1 MSIRFAV
8 TLACLL
14 AGVGMGQGAAHAAPA
29 YKPEAPSLVPNLQGR
44 LDRPLRYR
52 PEGADFVIDEGREFF
67 NRPLYGGNTAFR
79 VDGGDRPEFALYLP
93 GRGGNL
99 RLGVRT
105 KGGTLWLH
113 EARHVQTRYRPG
125 ELHYEIADGL
135 LGPNGRIRVAAVAY
149 AATEG
154 LAVEIRGEGL
164 AAGAELVFAFGPGN
178 GQRGRRDGDIG
189 TERVPIGE
197 FFQFS
202 PAFARGAKFDV
213 SGHGF
218 TVATAKATIS
228 MTMGT
233 SVGTSVGTT
242 AGAAPQVWKAP
253 AGQWNALPTL
263 LASAGIGAGDENV
276 AVGRVPL
283 GAAPVHLA
291 LQVVAREQPRE
302 QQVYREAGASDDS
315 GKRQTLLPRFTP
327 AELPQRFA
335 DATGHFARLRN
346 HVRIETPD
354 PYLDAAMG
362 ALNVAADAVWD
373 DTQQAIMHGAVA
385 WRTKLL
391 GWRGPYALDALGWHE
406 RFRRNADAWTV
417 RQDTSPVPGS
427 PPPPERATNLARN
440 EEGLHSNGDM
450 SKSHYDMNIGFV
462 DALLRHLLWTG
473 DMDYALAA
481 WPVLER
487 HLAWERRLFRRE
499 FGPSKLPLYDAYAAI
514 WASDDLFYNG
524 GGATHTTAYNAWHNT
539 MAARIA
545 RLIGKD
551 PAPYEAEAAAI
562 HRALREQLWMP
573 ERGAFAEYRDALGG
587 RQLHPSYALWT
598 FYHTLDSRVPTPFEA
613 ARMAADLDRHLR
625 PIPVR
630 GPGVPADRPYAV
642 LPTTDWMPY
651 SWSINN
657 VVMSENLHT
666 ALAYWQ
672 ADRAETAFALAKGAL
687 LASLYMGISPGN
699 IGSMNYL
706 DVYRRESQRDF
717 ADGSGVMSRALVEGL
732 FGVRPDALAGV
743 LTVRPGFPHD
753 WHHAR
758 LAHPDVA
765 VAWRRDGNHETWTVS
780 QHGKRFRTLALQVPA
795 RAAEIAAVTVDGKPA
810 RWQAEAGA
818 VGAPRLLVEV
828 PLHAAVTI
836 DIAWRGD
843 AIEDAR
849 AAPAAAAPGNGFMRD
864 GSTREGFTQEG
875 FTQMRQGD
883 FTWWRAAPS
892 APPPSACTLEGPGWT
907 AGAPVRSRHVE
918 LAFNDRV
925 TELFKPFKYLS
936 PRSAHVT
943 LALPAQGAGAW
954 AGHVNELPVVDD
966 AGLRALGGT
975 LRLPNGLSFA
985 TPVAGANVAFTS
997 LWDNYPRDTTVPLS
1011 GRAARAFL
1019 LMAGSTNHMQ
1029 SRIDNGE
1036 IVVAYA
1042 DGTTARTPL
1051 RNPDNWWPVER
1062 DYFTDD
1068 YQFPLCGA
1076 LPVRVDLKTAM
1087 VRVPDP
1093 ATFKGAGR
1101 EAIDGG
1107 AATVLQVPLDRSKTL
1122 KSVTVR
1128 TLANDV
1134 VIGLMGVTLDR

>member
-14 AGVGMGQGAAHAAPA
+14 AGMGAGITAVHAAAP

-52 PEGADFVIDEGREFF
+52 PDGADFVIDDGREFF

-99 RLGVRT
+99 RLGLRT

-113 EARHVQTRYRPG
+113 EARRVQARYRPG

-135 LGPNGRIRVAAVAY
+135 LGRNGRIRVAAVAY

-154 LAVEIRGEGL
+154 LAVEVRGEHL
-164 AAGAELVFAFGPGN
+164 PAGAELVFAFGPGN

-197 FFQFS
+197 YFQFS
-202 PAFARGAKFDV
+202 PAFARGAQFDI
-213 SGHGF
+213 SGQGF
-218 TVATAKATIS
+218 SVITPKATIS
-228 MTMGT
+228 ATV
-233 SVGTSVGTT
+233 S
-242 AGAAPQVWKAP
+242 AP
-253 AGQWNALPTL
+253 AKVQKAAASGWNALPAL
-263 LASAGIGAGDENV
+263 LASTGAADENV

-283 GAAPVHLA
+283 GTQPVHLA
-291 LQVVAREQPRE
+291 LQVVAREAPRE
-302 QQVYREAGASDDS
+302 QQDYRDAGATD
-315 GKRQTLLPRFTP
+315 GRKNPPAPPPPLLPRFTP
-327 AELPQRFA
+327 AELAQRFA
-335 DATGHFARLRN
+335 GATRHFARLRN

-385 WRTKLL
+385 WRTRLL
-391 GWRGPYALDALGWHE
+391 GWRGPYALDALGWHV
-406 RFRRNADAWTV
+406 RFRRNAEAWTV
-417 RQDTSPVPGS
+417 RQDTSPVPAT

-440 EEGLHSNGDM
+440 EAGLHSNGDL

-473 DMDYALAA
+473 DVDHARAV

-524 GGATHTTAYNAWHNT
+524 GGATHTTAYNAWHNA

-562 HRALREQLWMP
+562 GRAMREQLWMP
-573 ERGAFAEYRDALGG
+573 ERGAFAEYRDTLGG
-587 RQLHPSYALWT
+587 GQLHPSYALWT

-672 ADRAETAFALAKGAL
+672 AGRADTAFALAKGAL
-687 LASLYMGISPGN
+687 LASLYMGVTPGN

-717 ADGSGVMSRALVEGL
+717 ADGSGVMARALVEGL
-732 FGVRPDALAGV
+732 FGVQPDALAGV
-743 LTVRPGFPHD
+743 LTVRPGFPQD
-753 WHHAR
+753 WRHAR
-758 LAHPDVA
+758 LEHPDVDIVYRRGGNRETWQ
-765 VAWRRDGNHETWTVS
+765 VAWKTGR
-780 QHGKRFRTLALQVPA
+780 HGERPRKLALQVPA
-795 RAAEIAAVTVDGKPA
+795 RTGKVAGVMVDGKPA
-810 RWQAEAGA
+810 RWQAEADA
-818 VGAPRLLVEV
+818 VGTPRLHIDV
-828 PLHAAVTI
+828 PLHGAAKI
-836 DIAWRGD
+836 DIAWSGGAID
-843 AIEDAR
+843 AAR
-849 AAPAAAAPGNGFMRD
+849 AAPASNAPRDGFMQVSQGDFNWWRAVPSQAAAP
-864 GSTREGFTQEG
+864 
-875 FTQMRQGD
+875 
-883 FTWWRAAPS
+883 
-892 APPPSACTLEGPGWT
+892 ACTLEGPGWT
-907 AGAPVRSRHVE
+907 AGTPVRSRHVA
-918 LAFNDRV
+918 LPFNDRV

-936 PRSAHVT
+936 PRSPHVT

-966 AGLRALGGT
+966 TGLRALGGT
-975 LRLPNGLSFA
+975 LQLPNGLSFA
-985 TPVAGANVAFTS
+985 TPATGANVAFAS
-997 LWDNYPRDTTVPLS
+997 LWDNYPRDTTVPLA
-1011 GRAARAFL
+1011 GQAARAFL

-1036 IVVAYA
+1036 IVVSYA

-1051 RNPDNWWPVER
+1051 RNPDNWWPIER
-1062 DYFTDD
+1062 DYLTDD

-1076 LPVRVDLKTAM
+1076 LPVRVDLKSAA
-1087 VRVPDP
+1087 VQVPDP
-1093 ATFKGAGR
+1093 ATFRSASR

-1107 AATVLQVPLDRSKTL
+1107 AATVLEVPLDHSKTL
-1122 KSVTVR
+1122 QSVTVR
-1128 TLANDV
+1128 ALANDV

>member
-1 MSIRFAV
+1 MSTRFAA
-8 TLACLL
+8 TLACLF
-14 AGVGMGQGAAHAAPA
+14 AGVGVVTSAAHAQA
-29 YKPEAPSLVPNLQGR
+29 YKPEAPTLVPNRQGQ

-99 RLGVRT
+99 RLGLRT
-105 KGGTLWLH
+105 NGGTLWLH
-113 EARHVQTRYRPG
+113 EARHVQARYRPG
-125 ELHYEIADGL
+125 ELHYEIADDL
-135 LGPNGRIRVAAVAY
+135 LGRDGRIRVAAVAY

-154 LAVEIRGEGL
+154 LAVEVRGEKL
-164 AAGAELVFAFGPGN
+164 PAGAELVFAFGPGN

-189 TERVPIGE
+189 TERVPIGDY
-197 FFQFS
+197 FQFA
-202 PAFARGAKFDV
+202 PAFARGAQFDV
-213 SGHGF
+213 SSQGF
-218 TVATAKATIS
+218 TVITPKATIS
-228 MTMGT
+228 ATV
-233 SVGTSVGTT
+233 S
-242 AGAAPQVWKAP
+242 AP
-253 AGQWNALPTL
+253 AQVRLAAASGWNALPAL
-263 LASAGIGAGDENV
+263 LAPTGTGEEHV

-283 GAAPVHLA
+283 GARPVHLA
-291 LQVVAREQPRE
+291 LQVVAREAARE
-302 QQVYREAGASDDS
+302 QQVYREAGAADDR
-315 GKRQTLLPRFTP
+315 KTPPPQLPTLLPGFAP
-327 AELPQRFA
+327 AELPRRFA
-335 DATGHFARLRN
+335 DATRHFARLRS

-391 GWRGPYALDALGWHE
+391 GWRGPYALDALGWHD

-417 RQDTSPVPGS
+417 RQNTAPVAAT
-427 PPPPERATNLARN
+427 PPPERATNLARN
-440 EEGLHSNGDM
+440 EEGLHSNGDL

-473 DMDYALAA
+473 DVQYARAV

-514 WASDDLFYNG
+514 WASDDLFYSG
-524 GGATHTTAYNAWHNT
+524 GGATHTTAYNAWHNS

-562 HRALREQLWMP
+562 HRAMREQLWMP

-587 RQLHPSYALWT
+587 GQLHPSYALWT

-672 ADRAETAFALAKGAL
+672 ADRADTAFALAKGAL
-687 LASLYMGISPGN
+687 LASLYMGVTPGN

-743 LTVRPGFPHD
+743 LTVRPGFPRD

-758 LAHPDVA
+758 LEHPDVG
-765 VAWRRDGNHETWTVS
+765 VAYRRDGNRETWEVRWKTGR
-780 QHGKRFRTLALQVPA
+780 HGERHQRLALQVPA
-795 RAAEIAAVTVDGKPA
+795 RTGKVSGVTADGKPV
-810 RWQAEAGA
+810 RWQAGADA
-818 VGAPRLLVEV
+818 VGTPRLHIDV
-828 PLHAAVTI
+828 PLHGATRI
-836 DIAWRGD
+836 DIAWSGD
-843 AIEDAR
+843 AIDDAR
-849 AAPAAAAPGNGFMRD
+849 AAPAVGAPQDGIAQD
-864 GSTREGFTQEG
+864 GSRPDGFTK
-875 FTQMRQGD
+875 MRQGD
-883 FTWWRAAPS
+883 FSWWRAAPPA
-892 APPPSACTLEGPGWT
+892 APAPACTLEGPGWT
-907 AGAPVRSRHVE
+907 AGTPVRAQHVA

-925 TELFKPFKYLS
+925 TDLFKPFKYLS
-936 PRSAHVT
+936 PRSPHVT

-954 AGHVNELPVVDD
+954 AGHVNQLPAVDD
-966 AGLRALGGT
+966 SGLRALGGT

-985 TPVAGANVAFTS
+985 TPATGPNVAFAS
-997 LWDNYPRDTTVPLS
+997 LWDNYPRATTVPLA
-1011 GRAARAFL
+1011 GQAGRAFL

-1036 IVVAYA
+1036 VVVTYA

-1051 RNPDNWWPVER
+1051 RNPDNWWPIER

-1068 YQFPLCGA
+1068 YQFPLCGK
-1076 LPVRVDLKTAM
+1076 LPVRVDLKSAA
-1087 VRVPDP
+1087 VQVPDP
-1093 ATFKGAGR
+1093 ATFGRASR

-1107 AATVLQVPLDRSKTL
+1107 AAMVLQVPLDRSRPL
-1122 KSVTVR
+1122 QSVTVR
-1128 TLANDV
+1128 ALANDV
-1134 VIGLMGVTLDR
+1134 VIGLMAVTLDR

>member
-8 TLACLL
+8 TVACLC
-14 AGVGMGQGAAHAAPA
+14 AGLSAAHAAP

-52 PEGADFVIDEGREFF
+52 PDGADFVIDDGREFF

-105 KGGTLWLH
+105 KAGMRWLH
-113 EARHVQTRYRPG
+113 EARQVKTRYRPG
-125 ELHYEIADGL
+125 ELHYEIADRL
-135 LGPNGRIRVAAVAY
+135 LGRNGRIRVAAIAY

-154 LAVEIRGEGL
+154 LAVEVRGEKL
-164 AAGAELVFAFGPGN
+164 PAGAELVFAFGPGN

-197 FFQFS
+197 YFQFT
-202 PAFARGAKFDV
+202 PAFARNARFDV
-213 SGHGF
+213 SSQGF
-218 TVATAKATIS
+218 NVVTPKATIS
-228 MTMGT
+228 ATVST
-233 SVGTSVGTT
+233 PAQVRE
-242 AGAAPQVWKAP
+242 AAASE
-253 AGQWNALPTL
+253 WNALPAL
-263 LASAGIGAGDENV
+263 LASAGAADENV

-283 GAAPVHLA
+283 GAKPVHLA
-291 LQVVAREQPRE
+291 LQVVAREAPRE
-302 QQVYREAGASDDS
+302 QQAYRDVGATDDR
-315 GKRQTLLPRFTP
+315 KPPQALLPRFAP
-327 AELPQRFA
+327 GELARRFA
-335 DATGHFARLRN
+335 DAARHFARLRDR
-346 HVRIETPD
+346 VRIETPD
-354 PYLDAAMG
+354 PYVNAAMG

-385 WRTKLL
+385 WRTRLL

-406 RFRRNADAWTV
+406 RFRRNVDAWTV
-417 RQDTSPVPGS
+417 RQDTSPVPDT
-427 PPPPERATNLARN
+427 PPPPERVTNLARN
-440 EEGLHSNGDM
+440 EAGLHSNGDL

-473 DMDYALAA
+473 DLAYARAA

-562 HRALREQLWMP
+562 HRAMREQLWMP
-573 ERGAFAEYRDALGG
+573 ERGAFGEYRDALGG
-587 RQLHPSYALWT
+587 GQLHPSYALWT

-672 ADRAETAFALAKGAL
+672 ADRPDTAFALAKGAL
-687 LASLYMGISPGN
+687 LASLYMGVTPGN

-743 LTVRPGFPHD
+743 LTVRPGFPRD
-753 WHHAR
+753 WQHAR
-758 LAHPDVA
+758 LEHPDVG
-765 VAWRRDGNHETWTVS
+765 VSWRRDGNRETWQVTWKTGLHATRD
-780 QHGKRFRTLALQVPA
+780 QRLALQVPV
-795 RAAEIAAVTVDGKPA
+795 RAAKVAGVMVNGKPA
-810 RWQAEAGA
+810 LWQAEADA
-818 VGAPRLLVEV
+818 VGTPRLRIDV
-828 PLHAAVTI
+828 PLHGTAKI

-843 AIEDAR
+843 AIDEAR
-849 AAPAAAAPGNGFMRD
+849 AAPASATRRD
-864 GSTREGFTQEG
+864 GLAQAGFTQGG
-875 FTQMRQGD
+875 FTQDGFTQISQGD
-883 FTWWRAAPS
+883 FSWWRAAP
-892 APPPSACTLEGPGWT
+892 APAPAPACSLEGPGWT
-907 AGAPVRSRHVE
+907 AGMPVHSRHVA

-936 PRSAHVT
+936 PRSPHVT

-954 AGHVNELPVVDD
+954 AAHVNELPAIDD

-975 LRLPNGLSFA
+975 LQLPNGLSFA
-985 TPVAGANVAFTS
+985 TPATGANVAFAS
-997 LWDNYPRDTTVPLS
+997 LWENYPRATTVPLA
-1011 GRAARAFL
+1011 GQAGRAFL

-1051 RNPDNWWPVER
+1051 RNPDNWWPIER

-1068 YQFPLCGA
+1068 YQFPLCGT
-1076 LPVRVDLKTAM
+1076 LPVRVDLKSAEVT
-1087 VRVPDP
+1087 VPDP
-1093 ATFKGAGR
+1093 ATFRRTSR

-1122 KSVTVR
+1122 HSVTVR
-1128 TLANDV
+1128 ALANDV

>member
-1 MSIRFAV
+1 MNSAQACDYSGAAIPSRSVFRYFAPMSIRFAV
-8 TLACLL
+8 TLACLY
-14 AGVGMGQGAAHAAPA
+14 AGMSAGIGAAHAAP
-29 YKPEAPSLVPNLQGR
+29 YKPEAPSLAPNLQGQ

-52 PEGADFVIDEGREFF
+52 PEGADFVIDDGREFF

-105 KGGTLWLH
+105 RGGTLWLH

-135 LGPNGRIRVAAVAY
+135 LGRNGRIRVAALAY

-154 LAVEIRGEGL
+154 LAVEVRGEQL
-164 AAGAELVFAFGPGN
+164 PAGAELVFAFGPGN

-197 FFQFS
+197 YFQFS
-202 PAFARGAKFDV
+202 PALARGARFDV
-213 SGHGF
+213 SSQGF
-218 TVATAKATIS
+218 SVVTPKATIS
-228 MTMGT
+228 ATV
-233 SVGTSVGTT
+233 S
-242 AGAAPQVWKAP
+242 AP
-253 AGQWNALPTL
+253 AQVRQAAASEWNALPGL
-263 LASAGIGAGDENV
+263 LASSGAADENV
-276 AVGRVPL
+276 AVGRLPL
-283 GAAPVHLA
+283 GKQPVHLA
-291 LQVVAREQPRE
+291 LQVVAREAPRE
-302 QQVYREAGASDDS
+302 QQEYRDVGATDDR
-315 GKRQTLLPRFTP
+315 KNPQALLPRFTP
-327 AELPQRFA
+327 AELARRFT
-335 DATGHFARLRN
+335 DTTRHFAQLRN

-354 PYLDAAMG
+354 PYLNAAMG

-385 WRTKLL
+385 WRTRLL

-406 RFRRNADAWTV
+406 RFRRNAAAWTV
-417 RQDTSPVPGS
+417 RQDTSPVPAT

-440 EEGLHSNGDM
+440 ETGLHSNGDL

-473 DMDYALAA
+473 DVEYARAV

-524 GGATHTTAYNAWHNT
+524 GGATHTTAYNAWHNA

-562 HRALREQLWMP
+562 HRAMREQLWMP
-573 ERGAFAEYRDALGG
+573 ERGAFGEYRDALGG
-587 RQLHPSYALWT
+587 GQLHPSYALWT

-642 LPTTDWMPY
+642 LPSTDWMPY

-672 ADRAETAFALAKGAL
+672 AGRADTAFALTKGAL
-687 LASLYMGISPGN
+687 LASLYMGVTPGN

-743 LTVRPGFPHD
+743 LTVRPGFPAD
-753 WHHAR
+753 WQHAR
-758 LAHPDVA
+758 LDHPDVG
-765 VAWRRDGNHETWTVS
+765 VAYRREGNRDTWQVS
-780 QHGKRFRTLALQVPA
+780 EHGQRFQRLALQVPA
-795 RAAEIAAVTVDGKPA
+795 RAGKVSSVTVDGKPA
-810 RWQAEAGA
+810 RWQAETDA
-818 VGAPRLLVEV
+818 VGAPRLHVDV
-828 PLHAAVTI
+828 PLHGATKI
-836 DIAWRGD
+836 DIAWNGD
-843 AIEDAR
+843 AIDEAR
-849 AAPAAAAPGNGFMRD
+849 AAPHDGLTQDGFMK
-864 GSTREGFTQEG
+864 
-875 FTQMRQGD
+875 MRQGD
-883 FTWWRAAPS
+883 FSWWRAAPP
-892 APPPSACTLEGPGWT
+892 AQAQVAVPACTLEGPGWT
-907 AGAPVRSRHVE
+907 AGTPVRSEHAP
-918 LAFNDRV
+918 LAFNDSV
-925 TELFKPFKYLS
+925 TALFKPFKYLS
-936 PRSAHVT
+936 PRSPHVT

-954 AGHVNELPVVDD
+954 AGHVNELPVIDD

-985 TPVAGANVAFTS
+985 TPASGPNVAFAS
-997 LWDNYPRDTTVPLS
+997 QWDNYPRATSVPLA
-1011 GRAARAFL
+1011 GQAGRAFL

-1036 IVVAYA
+1036 IVVTYA

-1051 RNPDNWWPVER
+1051 RNPENWWPIER

-1068 YQFPLCGA
+1068 YQFPLCGT
-1076 LPVRVDLKTAM
+1076 LPVRVDLKSAM
-1087 VRVPDP
+1087 AKVPDP
-1093 ATFKGAGR
+1093 ATFRRASR
-1101 EAIDGG
+1101 ETIDGG

-1122 KSVTVR
+1122 QSVTVR
-1128 TLANDV
+1128 ALANDV